1 MFCIRIADIP
11 IGIENHYPFV
21 QNYCRDYIV
30 SDEVPAFTVS
40 VSEEEILSEQNGD
53 MRFSKAYCES
63 LCIYRKICCMLT
75 KYDAF
80 LLHSAVVAVD
90 GKAYAFAAPSG
101 VGKTTHTQLWLRL
114 FGERAQMVNGDKP
127 IFRFMDGVLY
137 ACGTPWQGKEE
148 LGNNIMRPVQAICFL
163 EQSTE
168 NQIYSLNAK
177 EVSRRIFSQIL
188 IPKEE
193 TEFDRFWKLLEKL
206 LAAVD
211 FYLLCCNRDLE
222 AAQLAY
228 QSMRRS

>member
-1 MFCIRIADIP
+1 
-11 IGIENHYPFV
+11 
-21 QNYCRDYIV
+21 
-30 SDEVPAFTVS
+30 
-40 VSEEEILSEQNGD
+40 
-53 MRFSKAYCES
+53 
-63 LCIYRKICCMLT
+63 MLT